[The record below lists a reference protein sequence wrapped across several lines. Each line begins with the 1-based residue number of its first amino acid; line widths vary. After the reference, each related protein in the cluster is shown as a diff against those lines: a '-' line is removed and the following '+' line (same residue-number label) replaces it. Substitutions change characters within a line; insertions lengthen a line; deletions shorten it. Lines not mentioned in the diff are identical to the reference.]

1 MIKIY
6 LRNVIKLKKI
16 ILLSLI
22 FISFEAYSSAA
33 VKFSNRIEVYSLPNK
48 LKVILLE
55 DKRNPI
61 VISSIWYKVGSS
73 YETKGKTG
81 ISHVLEHMMFKGTQ
95 KIKAGEFSKIIKK
108 FGGSENAFTGRDFTG
123 YYQKVNKIYLEKC
136 LEMEADRMTNL
147 VLKHSDFEKELNVVK
162 EERRL
167 RVDDRP
173 IPKAFEKIL
182 EQAFGHNEYGI
193 PIIGTMDDLS
203 NLELDDLQ
211 SWYKKFYTPEN
222 ATLIIAGD
230 IDKLGVKQLI
240 EKYFLPIKNKNFTV
254 KINQLDNHKTNFDD
268 IILKESISNPTILI
282 SFIQPKFNRDD
293 RLEHYKIELLLELMD
308 GGSSSRL
315 TKNLVDKKKVALETF
330 ISSDTYPMR
339 KNIISIGAI
348 PRKNISIETLRDEIF
363 LQFKNIVEKGIT
375 DKEFESLKARLSS
388 SSIFKLDSL
397 FGQVMRIGVL
407 ESKKIG
413 WETLDYYLD
422 DMNKITKND
431 LIDTAKKY
439 FIDRDFIFTVIH
451 PNTT

>member
-6 LRNVIKLKKI
+6 LRKIIKLKKI
-16 ILLSLI
+16 ILLVLI
-22 FISFEAYSSAA
+22 FISFEVYSSTA
-33 VKFSNRIEVYSLPNK
+33 VKFSDRIEVYSLPNK

-61 VISSIWYKVGSS
+61 AISSIWYKVGSS
-73 YETKGKTG
+73 YEIKGKTG

-136 LEMEADRMTNL
+136 LEMEADRMSNL
-147 VLKHSDFEKELNVVK
+147 VLKQSDFEKELNVVK

-182 EQAFGHNEYGI
+182 QQAFGYNEYGI

-230 IDKLGVKQLI
+230 IDKVGVKQLI
-240 EKYFLPIKNKNFTV
+240 EKYFLPIKNKDFTA
-254 KINQLDNHKTNFDD
+254 KIDQLDNHKTNFDD
-268 IILKESISNPTILI
+268 IILKDSISNPTILI

-293 RLEHYKIELLLELMD
+293 RLEHYKIDLLLELMD

-330 ISSDTYPMR
+330 ISSDTYPMK
-339 KNIISIGAI
+339 KNIIAIGAI

-363 LQFKNIVEKGIT
+363 LQFKDIVEKGIT
-375 DKEFESLKARLSS
+375 DKEFESLKSRLSAN
-388 SSIFKLDSL
+388 SIFKLDSL
-397 FGQVMRIGVL
+397 FGQVMRIGIL

-413 WETLDYYLD
+413 WETLDYYID

>member
-6 LRNVIKLKKI
+6 LCKVIKLKTI

-61 VISSIWYKVGSS
+61 AISSIWYKVGSS

-136 LEMEADRMTNL
+136 LEMEADRMANL
-147 VLKHSDFEKELNVVK
+147 VLKQSDFEKELNVVK

-182 EQAFGHNEYGI
+182 QQAFGYNEYGI

-230 IDKLGVKQLI
+230 IDKVAVKQLI
-240 EKYFLPIKNKNFTV
+240 EKYFLPIKNKDFTA
-254 KINQLDNHKTNFDD
+254 KIDQLDNHKTNFDD
-268 IILKESISNPTILI
+268 IILKDSISNPTILI

-293 RLEHYKIELLLELMD
+293 RLEHYKIDLLLELMD

-330 ISSDTYPMR
+330 ISSDTYPMN
-339 KNIISIGAI
+339 KNIIAIGAI

-363 LQFKNIVEKGIT
+363 LEFKNIVEKGIT
-375 DKEFESLKARLSS
+375 DKEFESLKSRLSS

-397 FGQVMRIGVL
+397 FGQVMRIGML

-413 WETLDYYLD
+413 WETLDYYID

-439 FIDRDFIFTVIH
+439 FIDSDFIFTVIH

>member
-6 LRNVIKLKKI
+6 LRKIIKLKKI
-16 ILLSLI
+16 ILLVLI
-22 FISFEAYSSAA
+22 FISFEVYSSTA
-33 VKFSNRIEVYSLPNK
+33 VKFSDRIEVYSLPNK

-61 VISSIWYKVGSS
+61 AISSIWYKVGSS

-136 LEMEADRMTNL
+136 LEMEADRMSNL
-147 VLKHSDFEKELNVVK
+147 VLKQSDFEKELNVVK

-182 EQAFGHNEYGI
+182 QQAFGYNEYGI

-230 IDKLGVKQLI
+230 IDKVVVKQLI
-240 EKYFLPIKNKNFTV
+240 EKYFLPIKNKDFTA
-254 KINQLDNHKTNFDD
+254 KIDQLDNHKTNFDD
-268 IILKESISNPTILI
+268 IILKDSISNPTILI

-293 RLEHYKIELLLELMD
+293 RLEHYKIDLLLELMD

-330 ISSDTYPMR
+330 ISSDTYPMK

-348 PRKNISIETLRDEIF
+348 PRKNISIEILRDEIF

-375 DKEFESLKARLSS
+375 DKEFESLKSRLSAN
-388 SSIFKLDSL
+388 SIFKLDSL
-397 FGQVMRIGVL
+397 FGQVMRIGIL

-413 WETLDYYLD
+413 WETLDYYID

>member
-6 LRNVIKLKKI
+6 LRKVIKLKKI

-22 FISFEAYSSAA
+22 FISLEVYSSVA
-33 VKFSNRIEVYSLPNK
+33 VKFSDRIEVYSLPNK

-61 VISSIWYKVGSS
+61 AISSIWYKVGSS

-136 LEMEADRMTNL
+136 LEMEADRMANL
-147 VLKHSDFEKELNVVK
+147 VLKQSDFEKELNVVK

-182 EQAFGHNEYGI
+182 QQAFGYNEYGI

-230 IDKLGVKQLI
+230 IDKVAVKQLI
-240 EKYFLPIKNKNFTV
+240 EKYFLPIKNK
-254 KINQLDNHKTNFDD
+254 
-268 IILKESISNPTILI
+268 
-282 SFIQPKFNRDD
+282 
-293 RLEHYKIELLLELMD
+293 
-308 GGSSSRL
+308 
-315 TKNLVDKKKVALETF
+315 
-330 ISSDTYPMR
+330 
-339 KNIISIGAI
+339 
-348 PRKNISIETLRDEIF
+348 
-363 LQFKNIVEKGIT
+363 
-375 DKEFESLKARLSS
+375 
-388 SSIFKLDSL
+388 
-397 FGQVMRIGVL
+397 
-407 ESKKIG
+407 
-413 WETLDYYLD
+413 
-422 DMNKITKND
+422 
-431 LIDTAKKY
+431 
-439 FIDRDFIFTVIH
+439 
-451 PNTT
+451 

>member
-6 LRNVIKLKKI
+6 LRKVTKLKKI
-16 ILLSLI
+16 ILLALI
-22 FISFEAYSSAA
+22 FISFEVYSSTA
-33 VKFSNRIEVYSLPNK
+33 VKFSDRIEVYSLPNK

-61 VISSIWYKVGSS
+61 AISSIWYKVGSS

-136 LEMEADRMTNL
+136 LEMEADRMANL
-147 VLKHSDFEKELNVVK
+147 VLKQSDFEKELNVVK

-182 EQAFGHNEYGI
+182 QQAFGYNEYGI

-230 IDKLGVKQLI
+230 IDKVAVKQLI
-240 EKYFLPIKNKNFTV
+240 EKYFLPIKNKDFTA
-254 KINQLDNHKTNFDD
+254 KIDQLDNHKTNFDD
-268 IILKESISNPTILI
+268 IILKDSISNPTILI

-293 RLEHYKIELLLELMD
+293 RLEHYKIDLLLELMD

-330 ISSDTYPMR
+330 ISSDTYPMN
-339 KNIISIGAI
+339 KNIIAIGAI

-363 LQFKNIVEKGIT
+363 LEFKNIVEKGIT
-375 DKEFESLKARLSS
+375 DKEFESLKSRLSS

-397 FGQVMRIGVL
+397 FGQVMRIGML

-413 WETLDYYLD
+413 WETLDYYID